1 MKVIFHLDLDSYFA
15 SAARTVDKS
24 LIGKPIA
31 VTTAKRRSIISALS
45 YEAKKVE
52 GVHVP
57 MPFYKA
63 KVLCPEL
70 IPVEPNYA
78 LYTTLSNK
86 LFELIANNITKKI
99 EVGSIDEC
107 YIDVS
112 DVWQKEGSPAKLAKK
127 IQQMVLKELD
137 LPCSIGI
144 GSNKFVAKMSTQVNK
159 PFGITSTP
167 PGEFIKRFGDW
178 DVVKIHGVGGPTSEI
193 LNKNNIF
200 KIKELAQTSIHE
212 LKSLMGVRGEMIHNL
227 VNEQGSDEI
236 NVSMNELKGIGN
248 SMTFMD
254 RDRSIRSEILEM
266 IEHLCEMV
274 AIRADNRNV
283 AGHVISLMIKEKGGK
298 EVKGIRKQITLKRPI
313 KSKEDLLTE
322 ATRIFDMIWEGQ
334 SIKFAGIHIAKLINI
349 YETSLQ
355 TSLFDEEIV
364 KQPSQ
369 LLIEQINSKFGTKV
383 VMSLEEGEHMI
394 KKEQNQSR
402 FLEKDRLIKRL
413 KFK

>member
-334 SIKFAGIHIAKLINI
+334 S
-349 YETSLQ
+349 
-355 TSLFDEEIV
+355 
-364 KQPSQ
+364 
-369 LLIEQINSKFGTKV
+369 
-383 VMSLEEGEHMI
+383 
-394 KKEQNQSR
+394 
-402 FLEKDRLIKRL
+402 
-413 KFK
+413 

>member
-15 SAARTVDKS
+15 SAARTVNKS
-24 LIGKPIA
+24 LVGKPIA
-31 VTTAKRRSIISALS
+31 ITTAKRRSIVSALS

-112 DVWQKEGSPAKLAKK
+112 DEWQKEGSPAKLAKK
-127 IQQMVLKELD
+127 IQQMVLNELN

-167 PGEFIKRFGDW
+167 PGEFIKRFGNW
-178 DVVKIHGVGGPTSEI
+178 DVVKIHGVGGPTAQL
-193 LNKNNIF
+193 LNINHIF
-200 KIKELAQTSIHE
+200 KIKELANTKAEE
-212 LKSLMGVRGEMIHNL
+212 LKVIMGVRGILIHDL
-227 VNEQGSDEI
+227 VNENGSDEI
-236 NVSMNELKGIGN
+236 NTSMNELKGIGN

-254 RDRSIRSEILEM
+254 KDRGTRSEILEM
-266 IEHLCEMV
+266 IEYLCEMV
-274 AIRADNRNV
+274 SIRADNRNV
-283 AGHVISLMIKEKGGK
+283 AGYVISLMIKKKGGK
-298 EVKGIRKQITLKRPI
+298 EIKGKRKQLTLKRPI
-313 KSKEDLLTE
+313 KTKEELLSET
-322 ATRIFDMIWEGQ
+322 TRIFDIIWDGEM
-334 SIKFAGIHIAKLINI
+334 IKFAGVHISKLINI
-349 YETSLQ
+349 YEDTLQ
-355 TSLFDEEIV
+355 SSLFD
-364 KQPSQ
+364 KQIKKEPTQ
-369 LLIEQINSKFGTKV
+369 LLIEKINSKFGNKV
-383 VMSLEEGEHMI
+383 VMTMDEGENRI
-394 KKEQNQSR
+394 KKDQNQSR
-402 FLEKDRLIKRL
+402 FLEKDRTLKRP